1 MGEEGARGALLSL
14 LGWLELLQRLGSGS
28 GRSGVCCSLLAREGT
43 IRWRG
48 CRDSG
53 ILVRRSWA
61 VTHTTQELV
70 MERSPKSD
78 PAPGRGEDAW
88 LFLPLGEKAAAGR
101 RGDSKECLVGF
112 F

>member
-1 MGEEGARGALLSL
+1 MAGADAEAGKWLREKWCVLLSA
-14 LGWLELLQRLGSGS
+14 GSG
-28 GRSGVCCSLLAREGT
+28 GDDPLAGMQ
-43 IRWRG
+43 G
-48 CRDSG
+48 FRDSG
-53 ILVRRSWA
+53 TKELGSDSHQTA
-61 VTHTTQELV
+61 QELV